1 MANRERL
8 TKTLMDLIRI
18 DSPTGEEDAV
28 DREVSVRLQAL
39 GFQVYHDS
47 FQNII
52 AKLDGRGEPV
62 ILSAHLDT
70 VEPGRGI
77 TPVLEGEHPPVRR
90 HHHSGW
96 GLQGRHYHSAGS
108 PHRGGRIGCPASAH

>member
-39 GFQVYHDS
+39 AS
-47 FQNII
+47 KSITTLSRTLSPSWT
-52 AKLDGRGEPV
+52 AGE
-62 ILSAHLDT
+62 S
-70 VEPGRGI
+70 R
-77 TPVLEGEHPPVRR
+77 
-90 HHHSGW
+90 
-96 GLQGRHYHSAGS
+96 
-108 PHRGGRIGCPASAH
+108 

>member
-1 MANRERL
+1 MVNRERL

-18 DSPTGEEDAV
+18 DSPTGEEDAI
-28 DREVSVRLQAL
+28 DREVTRRLEAL

-47 FQNII
+47 FNNVI
-52 AKLDGRGEPV
+52 AKLDGPGEPV

-77 TPVLEGEHPPVRR
+77 NKG
-90 HHHSGW
+90 
-96 GLQGRHYHSAGS
+96 SAF
-108 PHRGGRIGCPASAH
+108 PRF